1 MEATGAHG
9 CFVLWLEKHERTHA
23 SRSRPHELLTAPCRK
38 GGLRNPP
45 PPCPSPSSRSPSRS
59 CFFSTTPLASRRD
72 SLTCPPFSHSF
83 RFSRSPL
90 SPTPPT
96 DLRGLPHAQ
105 PSQLEKRGTELAGPL
120 SRVLCPRREWRSRPW
135 DAAARGVMCGS
146 EHGCDRVCA

>member
-59 CFFSTTPLASRRD
+59 CFFSTIPLASRRD
-72 SLTCPPFSHSF
+72 SLTCPPFPHSF

-90 SPTPPT
+90 SPTRPPRT
-96 DLRGLPHAQ
+96 SGDCLTHSHRSSRSGDGIGGPALP
-105 PSQLEKRGTELAGPL
+105 GPL
-120 SRVLCPRREWRSRPW
+120 PSARVAIPAVGCGGARRDVRIGAW
-135 DAAARGVMCGS
+135 M
-146 EHGCDRVCA
+146 